1 MNNFKNLPMD
11 IVKTIV
17 LYDNRFVIRNGEIIL
32 INKLDTNKYKTA
44 ILNLLL
50 LKKPQI
56 YSIRTMSTSFCEK
69 AEWEAF
75 CVEFSNRYGIHY
87 NIGYMGNKNFIR
99 YTFGYNEEYC
109 YSPIQT
115 MDIL

>member
-1 MNNFKNLPMD
+1 MNKFKNLPVD
-11 IVKTIV
+11 IVKQ
-17 LYDNRFVIRNGEIIL
+17 LLPYDKRFVIRNGEIII
-32 INKLDTNKYKTA
+32 INKLDMNKYKTFV
-44 ILNLLL
+44 LNLLL

-56 YSIRTMSTSFCEK
+56 YCVTTMSSCRK
-69 AEWEAF
+69 KEWEAF

-87 NIGYMGNKNFIR
+87 NIGYMGNKDSIR

-109 YSPIQT
+109 YSSIQT